1 MNLERDIDRRQ
12 FPDRRQE
19 PTSPW
24 DAMPPAGQRIRARRA
39 EEHGEVYYVDRFSV
53 LMLAL
58 VVTLLAA
65 SITDAAFT
73 VRLVAHGCA
82 EVNPLM
88 GRLLDR
94 GVLPFFIGKY
104 LLTAVGLPVLL
115 IFKNHYLFGTRFR
128 VGYVIPVLV
137 SLYLILIAYQL
148 HLLDHLRI
156 GHA

>member
-1 MNLERDIDRRQ
+1 MNFELDVNRRQ
-12 FPDRRQE
+12 LPDRRQS

-24 DAMPPAGQRIRARRA
+24 DALPPAGLRMRARRA
-39 EEHGEVYYVDRFSV
+39 EEHRRVHYCDRFSV
-53 LMLAL
+53 VMLAL

-73 VRLVAHGCA
+73 VRLVAIGCT

-94 GVLPFFIGKY
+94 GVLPFFIVKY
-104 LLTAVGLPVLL
+104 LLTALGLPVLL
-115 IFKNHYLFGTRFR
+115 VFKNHYLFGTRFR

-137 SLYLILIAYQL
+137 SMYLVLIAYQL
-148 HLLDHLRI
+148 HLLDGFAIRA
-156 GHA
+156 G